1 MRDEEK
7 QTFRMVDSILS
18 RGVERF
24 VKGGIIQ

>member
-18 RGVERF
+18 RGVDRF
-24 VKGGIIQ
+24 IKNREE